1 MLPAGC
7 RRLPGSQTL
16 LLTMYGNLPYT
27 QLMAVE
33 KEKLERLE
41 ARITSRQ
48 KALLKR
54 AAELRGRS
62 LTDFVVSAAEE
73 EAERVIRSEYV
84 ITLATQESAA
94 FAAALLS
101 PPDPSQTLRAAA
113 ERYLRR

>member
-1 MLPAGC
+1 ML
-7 RRLPGSQTL
+7 RFV
-16 LLTMYGNLPYT
+16 
-27 QLMAVE
+27 AVE
-33 KEKLERLE
+33 KERLERLE

-73 EAERVIRSEYV
+73 EAERVLRSEYL
-84 ITLATQESAA
+84 ITLGAEESAA

-101 PPDPSQTLRAAA
+101 PPDPNQTLRAAA
-113 ERYLRR
+113 KRYLRR

>member
-1 MLPAGC
+1 MLPYI
-7 RRLPGSQTL
+7 GSV
-16 LLTMYGNLPYT
+16 
-27 QLMAVE
+27 AVE
-33 KEKLERLE
+33 KEKPERLE

-73 EAERVIRSEYV
+73 EAERVLRSEYV
-84 ITLATQESAA
+84 ITLGAEESAA

-101 PPDPSQTLRAAA
+101 PPAPNQTLRAAA
-113 ERYLRR
+113 KRYPRR